1 MLHVY
6 EDVPRDARAERKR
19 LLSHIP
25 RHTELSDLP
34 SDKASPMLP
43 LGNPFRVVLAGAGR
57 HPSSCG

>member
-6 EDVPRDARAERKR
+6 EDVPRDARAERKC
-19 LLSHIP
+19 LLSHVP
-25 RHTELSDLP
+25 RDAELSDLR
-34 SDKASPMLP
+34 SDEASPMLP